1 MIKKKKNRSGQ
12 KSMILGDGTSGKY
25 SPPSISEDK
34 YKNTAKSFVTMS
46 LGGKKKDPALTL

>member
-1 MIKKKKNRSGQ
+1 MIKKKNRSGQ

-34 YKNTAKSFVTMS
+34 YKNTAKSFATMS
-46 LGGKKKDPALTL
+46 LGEKKKDPALTL